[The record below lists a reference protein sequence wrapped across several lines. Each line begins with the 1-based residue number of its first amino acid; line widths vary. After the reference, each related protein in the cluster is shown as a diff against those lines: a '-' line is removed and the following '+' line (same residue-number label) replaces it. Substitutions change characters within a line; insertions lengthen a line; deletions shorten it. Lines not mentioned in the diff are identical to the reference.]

1 MPIAIWIIFGLLVAV
16 NLGLGA
22 VLFLSIRD
30 YRKTMQSWNRLIETA
45 QGHELLEM
53 LERQLESLE
62 TMTGTVENHENR
74 LADCEAAIETAKRH
88 FGVVKYD
95 AFDDVAGKQSFSLAL
110 FDDRGNGVV
119 VTTLMGRMDSRTYC
133 KSLRGGKCASQLTP
147 EEKKAIKLAAESLVN
162 DGESEQQL

>member
-1 MPIAIWIIFGLLVAV
+1 MPIAIWIIFGLLVAF

-22 VLFLSIRD
+22 VLFVSLRD
-30 YRKTMQSWNRLIETA
+30 YRKTMESWNRLIEAT
-45 QGHELLEM
+45 QGDELLGM
-53 LERQLESLE
+53 LERQLNSLE
-62 TMTGTVENHENR
+62 YIKDTAENHETR

-88 FGVVKYD
+88 VGMVKYD

-110 FDDRGNGVV
+110 FDDRGDGVV
-119 VTTLMGRMDSRTYC
+119 VTTLMGRVDSRTYC

-162 DGESEQQL
+162 DGENEQHL

>member
-22 VLFLSIRD
+22 LLFVSLRD
-30 YRKTMQSWNRLIETA
+30 YRKTMESWNRLIETA
-45 QGHELLEM
+45 QGNELLEM
-53 LERQLESLE
+53 LERQLDSLE
-62 TMTGTVENHENR
+62 LMKGTVENHETR
-74 LADCEAAIETAKRH
+74 LADCEIAIESAKRH
-88 FGVVKYD
+88 VGMVKYD

-119 VTTLMGRMDSRTYC
+119 LTTLMGRVDSRTYC
-133 KSLRGGKCASQLTP
+133 KSLRAGKCASQLTP

-162 DGESEQQL
+162 DGESEQHL